1 MIVAA
6 LVGAIG
12 LGGGMAYGYKTL
24 FPSRTGPA
32 PLIKDTQG
40 PIKSKP
46 EVADGK
52 GFAHTDKKLLNR
64 LGDDAGAPLPPPRNP
79 SPRKIVRVTIRTP
92 LAKCALSRS
101 IRARLNPYRE

>member
-1 MIVAA
+1 MAEDEEEPRCGRRGLMIVAA

-12 LGGGMAYGYKTL
+12 LGGGMAYGYKTF
-24 FPSRTGPA
+24 FPSRSGPA

-52 GFAHTDKKLLNR
+52 GFPHTDKKLLNR
-64 LGDDAGAPLPPPRNP
+64 LGDEAGTPRAGAAPDTAQG
-79 SPRKIVRVTIRTP
+79 SD
-92 LAKCALSRS
+92 
-101 IRARLNPYRE
+101 